1 MRVGGADPA
10 AREVSV
16 DNFVG
21 IVYHSWRRQKGMH
34 GKKIGHDK
42 GVTNFYVL
50 KQ

>member
-21 IVYHSWRRQKGMH
+21 IVYHSWHGPEGMR
-34 GKKIGHDK
+34 GKKMGCDK
-42 GVTNFYVL
+42 VVTHFFVL